1 MAKNLYDHIYLFIKI
16 RKYSILKIL
25 CNIDYSLIKYQN
37 TVCKVKISRL
47 KFLLKLM
54 QYKYFLRISVD

>member
-1 MAKNLYDHIYLFIKI
+1 MKI

-54 QYKYFLRISVD
+54 QYKYFLRISVA